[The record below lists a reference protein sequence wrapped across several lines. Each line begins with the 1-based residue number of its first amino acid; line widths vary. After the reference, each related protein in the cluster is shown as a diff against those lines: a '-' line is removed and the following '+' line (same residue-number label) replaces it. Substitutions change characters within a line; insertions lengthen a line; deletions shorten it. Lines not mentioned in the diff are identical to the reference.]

1 MIRRFMSLFRSSDAA
16 DASAPYQHLV
26 DLAREKAW
34 YTEGQVADDMDGR
47 FAVLASLV
55 ALTILRLE
63 EGDEDAVRGS
73 VALTEQYISD
83 MDAQMREIGFD
94 TTIGKQVRGLVG
106 ALATRVDRWRRAEEG
121 EVEWEAA
128 TLFSVYRD
136 KDPGETALTFA
147 SEKLRSFREHLDG
160 YGDEEIMRGDFA

>member
-63 EGDEDAVRGS
+63 EGDEDGW
-73 VALTEQYISD
+73 YD
-83 MDAQMREIGFD
+83 NND
-94 TTIGKQVRGLVG
+94 
-106 ALATRVDRWRRAEEG
+106 LADRIWADN
-121 EVEWEAA
+121 
-128 TLFSVYRD
+128 SIDY
-136 KDPGETALTFA
+136 
-147 SEKLRSFREHLDG
+147 
-160 YGDEEIMRGDFA
+160 